1 MLFIIV
7 GVLLA
12 VLGVWAGLN
21 SDFFRHFLCGMCLTC
36 FGALIVLFGIFITT
50 NPITT
55 YYLEAGPLAYN
66 YEANLTYF
74 TSAEGQF
81 KAEGIYPENTYLLT
95 MDNNGTSD
103 KVDDIVLVIWEPSK
117 GEVG

>member
-12 VLGVWAGLN
+12 ALGTWAGLFD
-21 SDFFRHFLCGMCLTC
+21 SCFRHFLCGMCLTSI
-36 FGALIVLFGIFITT
+36 GALITLFGIFITA
-50 NPITT
+50 NPTTT
-55 YYLEAGPLAYN
+55 YYLEVEPLAYN

-95 MDNNGTSD
+95 MGNNGTSD
-103 KVDDIVLVIWEPSK
+103 KVDDTVLVIWEPSE